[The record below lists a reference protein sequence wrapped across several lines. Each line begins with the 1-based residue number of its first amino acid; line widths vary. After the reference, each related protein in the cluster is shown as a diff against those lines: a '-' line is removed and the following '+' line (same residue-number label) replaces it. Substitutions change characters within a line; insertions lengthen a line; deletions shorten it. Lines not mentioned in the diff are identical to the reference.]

1 MTPTLALHM
10 VAVALLATNCVAL
23 LLPLLCLKYFQAGE
37 WQTVLI
43 TAAPSTLM
51 VGSVLWNV
59 LLARMSVARYLTVYW
74 VIAVLP
80 LGMIALAGSY
90 GELLGL
96 YLVACAGAGGWTP
109 VQGALLKQLYPDH
122 SRGRAFGALSVAT
135 VISQMLT
142 LFVAGKLLRENEQ
155 AFRILLPVSAA
166 LQAGGLL
173 LLTRLSRPGGH
184 VRRVEALRGVW
195 RELSEPFIH
204 LREVLATDRRF
215 RRYEMAFMTYGC
227 GFMICD
233 ALLPVFAVHR
243 LHMTYDEVANW
254 AHVSFRLAM
263 LGASVP
269 LGWLMDRIGLGA
281 LSGLSFAWLALYP
294 LGLTLT
300 NDRFALGAAS
310 ALYGVGMAGVFLGW
324 TLGPVSLAPTPDRV
338 PQYMAIHQT
347 LVGVRGVLFQ
357 GLGMLVYRATGSFSA
372 AFLLAAAA
380 FLWSAMQMRQ
390 LQGDARATRRERPD
404 ADIGSPPNAIGPYAG
419 VAALDASDAAAD
431 NSAANAREGAK

>member
-1 MTPTLALHM
+1 MTPTLAVHM
-10 VAVALLATNCVAL
+10 LAVALLATSSVAL
-23 LLPLLCLKYFQAGE
+23 LLPLLCLKYFRAGE

-51 VGSVLWNV
+51 VGSVLWNA
-59 LLARMSVARYLTVYW
+59 LLARLSVARYLTVYW
-74 VIAVLP
+74 LAAVLP
-80 LGMIALAGSY
+80 LGLIALARGY
-90 GELLGL
+90 GELLAL

-109 VQGALLKQLYPDH
+109 VQGALLKQLYPDAT
-122 SRGRAFGALSVAT
+122 RGRAFGALSVAT

-155 AFRILLPVSAA
+155 AFRVLLPVAA
-166 LQAGGLL
+166 GLQAGGLI
-173 LLTRLSRPGGH
+173 LLTRLARAGGH
-184 VRRVEALRGVW
+184 APRREALRGVW
-195 RELSEPFIH
+195 REVSEPFIH
-204 LREVLATDRRF
+204 LREVLVSDHRF
-215 RRYEMAFMTYGC
+215 RRYELAFMTYGC

-300 NDRFALGAAS
+300 DDRFALGAAS

-324 TLGPVSLAPTPDRV
+324 TLGPVSLAPTTDRV

-357 GLGMLVYRATGSFSA
+357 GLGMLVYRVSGSFSA

-380 FLWSAMQMRQ
+380 FLWSALQMRGLHRSIAVRQ
-390 LQGDARATRRERPD
+390 HDLPAADGD
-404 ADIGSPPNAIGPYAG
+404 SPLEAIGPCTRA
-419 VAALDASDAAAD
+419 VALDASAADPD
-431 NSAANAREGAK
+431 NSARGAREGER